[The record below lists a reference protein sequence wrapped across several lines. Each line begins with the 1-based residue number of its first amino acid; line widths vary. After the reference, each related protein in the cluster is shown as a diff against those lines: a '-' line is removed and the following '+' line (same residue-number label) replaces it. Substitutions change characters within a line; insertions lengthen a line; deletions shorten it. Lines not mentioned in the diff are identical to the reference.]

1 MVVFVVERLL
11 YMGNMKIKVSNNN
24 NNKNVLERTGSGVD
38 ILLYIGWSPTNLYRF
53 YFLISY
59 SLLHGNKKGKV
70 TRERVVFTKERLLH
84 GNKKGKFTQEGVV
97 FTKERV
103 LNLHWVVSKRLC
115 SHPHPP
121 PPHS

>member
-24 NNKNVLERTGSGVD
+24 NNKNVLERTDSAVD

-70 TRERVVFTKERLLH
+70 TRERVVFTKER
-84 GNKKGKFTQEGVV
+84 
-97 FTKERV
+97 V